1 MEIIS
6 MRYKVTIV
14 FTYLCLLYITIARAQ
29 TSGAT
34 EFDFSAVP
42 ESVKIFGEGIVS
54 TGLYERDMAI
64 SPDGKEMFYT
74 IVSPQNTFS
83 AIIYLQKD
91 EKNNWSKPEVA
102 SFSGEYSDMEPAF
115 TPDGKKLFFV
125 SNRPVTGDSVNDF
138 DIWYV
143 EKMNGKWGHP
153 INIGKPVNTHAN
165 EFYPSVATNGNLYFT
180 AAYDKGKGKEDIYVA
195 KWENGKYADPVSL
208 DTSINSS
215 FYEFNAFVSPDEQFI
230 IFTSF
235 GRKDDKGR
243 GDLYISQKDA
253 VGKWKSARNL
263 FMINSERL
271 DYCPFVSF
279 DKKIFFFSSERSSLK
294 ETFVGSPATY
304 QTLIDQRNSVLNGQS
319 NIYWI
324 KLDKILDF

>member
-1 MEIIS
+1 MCYKIS
-6 MRYKVTIV
+6 IV
-14 FTYLCLLYITIARAQ
+14 FGYLCLLYLIPVQAQ
-29 TSGAT
+29 QHKPVR
-34 EFDFSAVP
+34 FDFSMVP
-42 ESVKIFGEGIVS
+42 GTPKVFGEGVVS
-54 TGLYERDMAI
+54 TGMYERDMAI
-64 SPDGKEMFYT
+64 SPDGTEMFYT
-74 IVSPQNTFS
+74 IVAPQNVFS

-91 EKNNWSKPEVA
+91 AKGNWSDPEVA

-115 TPDGKKLFFV
+115 TGDGKKLFFV
-125 SNRPVTGDSVNDF
+125 SNRPLKGDSAKDF

-143 EKMNGKWGHP
+143 EKTNGKWANAV
-153 INIGKPVNTHAN
+153 NIGKPVNTDAN
-165 EFYPSVATNGNLYFT
+165 EFYPSLATNGNLYFT

-208 DTSINSS
+208 DTAINSS
-215 FYEFNAFVSPDEQFI
+215 FYEFNAFVSRDEQFI

-253 VGKWKSARNL
+253 SGKWQPARNL
-263 FMINSERL
+263 AIINSERL

-294 ETFVGSPATY
+294 ETFVGAPAKY
-304 QTLIDQRNSVLNGQS
+304 QTLIDQRNSILNGQS
-319 NIYWI
+319 NIFWVS
-324 KLDKILDF
+324 LDTILKF